1 MLFTSFLMITTSEA
15 PLIGKWRPS
24 SAKDVMDFY
33 RAATPRRLTTVIE
46 TRYEKPTDTKGS
58 AFRAFDLGTGDT
70 VWTAYDYSLNTPE
83 NHLAAAM
90 ECVSEWRVADYQLL
104 HWTAN
109 SRGDGMVFTFVIA
122 EVR

>member
-1 MLFTSFLMITTSEA
+1 MKTLSSA
-15 PLIGKWRPS
+15 PLIGKWRAS
-24 SAKDVMDFY
+24 TAKEVMDFY
-33 RAATPRRLTTVIE
+33 RLATPRRLTSVIE
-46 TRYEKPTDTKGS
+46 TRYEKPIDTKGS

-90 ECVSEWRVADYQLL
+90 QCIAEWRVADYQLT

-109 SRGDGMVFTFVIA
+109 AKGDGMVFTFTIS
-122 EVR
+122 EVV